1 MSVKELKIS
10 DINNKIK
17 ELLKDI
23 LCISDVT
30 DDDIIIYL
38 GIDSLDITEIICSL
52 ENEYGIDISEEDS
65 DRIKNESFTVNDL
78 SKFIYN
84 KVNN

>member
-1 MSVKELKIS
+1 MKDIKLS

-30 DDDIIIYL
+30 DDDIVIYL
-38 GIDSLDITEIICSL
+38 GVDSLDITEIICSL
-52 ENEYGIDISEEDS
+52 EDEYKINISEEDS
-65 DRIKNESFTVNDL
+65 YRIHNESFTVSDL

-84 KVNN
+84 KLNN